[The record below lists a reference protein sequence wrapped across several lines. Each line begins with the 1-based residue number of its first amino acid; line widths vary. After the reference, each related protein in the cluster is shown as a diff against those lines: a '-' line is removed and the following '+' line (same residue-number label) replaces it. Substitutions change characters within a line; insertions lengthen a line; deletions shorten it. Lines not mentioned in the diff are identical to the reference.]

1 MARFRLDIEL
11 TQRTTLADLADAL
24 EWSANRLRR
33 IPQPDVSESADEAF
47 GLAVVPIEWRHIKGE
62 MLVRRDEE

>member
-1 MARFRLDIEL
+1 MARFCLDIEL

-33 IPQPDVSESADEAF
+33 VPQTDAGEPADEAF
-47 GLAVVPIEWRHIKGE
+47 GLAVLPIEWRHVKGE